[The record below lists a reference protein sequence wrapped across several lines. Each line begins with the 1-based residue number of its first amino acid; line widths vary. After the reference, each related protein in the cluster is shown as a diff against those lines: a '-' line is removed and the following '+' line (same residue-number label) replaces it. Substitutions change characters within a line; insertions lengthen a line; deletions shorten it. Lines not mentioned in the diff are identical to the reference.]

1 MPRGAA
7 LLAMKPTQYGFS
19 PVRLKRYRAAN
30 TNDQRLTLAPDDMR
44 AVVEVFG
51 ILRSWRDEGR
61 R

>member
-1 MPRGAA
+1 
-7 LLAMKPTQYGFS
+7 MKPTQYGFS
-19 PVRLKRYRAAN
+19 PVRLKLYRAAN
-30 TNDQRLTLAPDDMR
+30 TNGERLTLAPDDMR